1 MIKDF
6 KDVQEEAACQQACA
20 VVNECQYYVWNSKTH
35 FCQILDSKNKT
46 CDALIGPK
54 SPSFDSCN
62 HVSINSNNSKNNIPK
77 MRQQHFMKRRN
88 YKNIKNAPKFLN
100 QKD

>member
-6 KDVQEEAACQQACA
+6 KDVQEETACQQACA
-20 VVNECQYYVWNSKTH
+20 LVNECQYYVWNSKTH

-62 HVSINSNNSKNNIPK
+62 INSNNSKNNISK
-77 MRQQHFMKRRN
+77 MRKQHFMKRRN
-88 YKNIKNAPKFLN
+88 YKNIKNVPKFLN
-100 QKD
+100 